1 MPKDRDE
8 LYGLHIRG
16 TDRPMPFIN
25 PYRTRGELNEIEQW
39 KLERHPLEIA
49 DAIIDTYSKQGPAGI
64 AKVPGEVER
73 LKWAGIYPQKQG
85 GDAFMM
91 RVKIPGGFLTAPQI
105 REIGVAADAFGEGPD
120 GTESR
125 VFGSRYAD
133 LTTRQTVQ
141 IHWLRIEDIPRIWRR
156 FAAVGLT
163 TVQACGDSARNVLSC
178 PVSGVDAHE
187 AFDALP
193 VARAVSEF
201 FTGNREYANL
211 PRKFKMSVTGCVED
225 CAQAE
230 INDIGL
236 WPARAEDGTLG
247 FNLLAGGGL
256 SDGERMASDIDVFV
270 RTDQAVEVTRA
281 IAQLFGE
288 LGNRENRGQARMR
301 YLVQELGPEGFR
313 AELAVRARFDL
324 VPAGESLTRRYRG
337 DHVGVHPQKEDGLV
351 YVGCS
356 VPVGRMVGLELVE
369 AARLAETYGDGTVRI
384 GTDQNITFTGVP
396 EDRLD
401 DLLSEDLVKK
411 YSPYPGPFTRGVV
424 ACTGSE
430 FCRYA
435 IVETKERA
443 VKWARFLDEQLAGEP
458 VGAPPVPGVRSGPRE
473 DAGVIRM
480 HFSGCSASCAQPQ
493 IADIGFRGE
502 VAHVGNHLAEAV
514 DIGLGGSLGADAGF
528 IDWVEH
534 ARPVNDVPDALL
546 RVVRRYQSER
556 REDEPFYNWARRVP
570 NDDLRRTLSEEGT
583 GTPVTLV
590 ANRAPAAT
598 KAATRGTTARRTP
611 ATKAPAATKAAT
623 KATTKAATTRSAAR
637 KSAP

>member
-1 MPKDRDE
+1 MTKDRDE
-8 LYGLHIRG
+8 LYGLNIRG
-16 TDRPMPFIN
+16 TERPMPFIN
-25 PYRTRGELNEIEQW
+25 PYRTEGELNEIEQW

-49 DAIIDTYSKQGPAGI
+49 DAIIDTYSKEGPAGI

-105 REIGVAADAFGEGPD
+105 REIGVVADAFGEGPD

-193 VARAVSEF
+193 IARKVSEF

-236 WPARAEDGTLG
+236 WPARAADGTLG

-270 RTDQAVEVTRA
+270 GQHQAVEVTRA

-288 LGNRENRGQARMR
+288 LGNRENRGLARMR
-301 YLVQELGPEGFR
+301 YLVQELGSEGFR
-313 AELAVRARFDL
+313 EELAKRARFDL
-324 VPAGESLTRRYRG
+324 VPGGEDLTKRYRG
-337 DHVGVHPQKEDGLV
+337 DHVGVHPQKQPGLF

-356 VPVGRMVGLELVE
+356 VPVGRMNGLELVE

-396 EDRLD
+396 EHRIN
-401 DLLSEDLVKK
+401 DLLTEDLLQK

-458 VGAPPVPGVRSGPRE
+458 VGATPVPGARSGPHE

-514 DIGLGGSLGADAGF
+514 DIGMGGSLGAGSSF
-528 IDWVEH
+528 IDWIEH

-570 NDDLRRTLSEEGT
+570 NDELRRTLAEEGT
-583 GTPVTLV
+583 GTPVV
-590 ANRAPAAT
+590 M
-598 KAATRGTTARRTP
+598 G
-611 ATKAPAATKAAT
+611 ATKAPATKKTPATKKAPAT
-623 KATTKAATTRSAAR
+623 KKTPATKKAPPS
-637 KSAP
+637 